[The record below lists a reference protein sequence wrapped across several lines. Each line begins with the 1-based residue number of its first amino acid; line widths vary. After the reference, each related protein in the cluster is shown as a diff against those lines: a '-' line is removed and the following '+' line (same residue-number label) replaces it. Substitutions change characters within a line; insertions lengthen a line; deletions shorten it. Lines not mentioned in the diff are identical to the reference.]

1 MRTYFVQSGSSA
13 RDIEVEKKMVMT
25 TIWTSVMCRMELF
38 RTIDLNL
45 PANTCASFPTSPC
58 IKLKIGRASSSGLG
72 RKKVGNGWM
81 KHKLVAI
88 IPRTEWVDVFH
99 SPTSIQI
106 MITAAIVRHQTHDID
121 VLCIRNQTS
130 TPHAFLPAQSFFM
143 KRAAKTPMEV
153 AKIQDTIIMLP

>member
-1 MRTYFVQSGSSA
+1 MRMYFVQSGSSA

-25 TIWTSVMCRMELF
+25 TIWTSVMCKMKLF
-38 RTIDLNL
+38 CKTDL
-45 PANTCASFPTSPC
+45 PAITCASFPTSPC
-58 IKLKIGRASSSGLG
+58 IKLKIGRASSSGGG

-88 IPRTEWVDVFH
+88 IPSTEWVDVFH

-106 MITAAIVRHQTHDID
+106 IITAAIVKHQTKPIE
-121 VLCIRNQTS
+121 VLCIRNQMS
-130 TPHAFLPAQSFFM
+130 IPKACLPAQSFFM

-153 AKIQDTIIMLP
+153 AKIHDTIIMLP